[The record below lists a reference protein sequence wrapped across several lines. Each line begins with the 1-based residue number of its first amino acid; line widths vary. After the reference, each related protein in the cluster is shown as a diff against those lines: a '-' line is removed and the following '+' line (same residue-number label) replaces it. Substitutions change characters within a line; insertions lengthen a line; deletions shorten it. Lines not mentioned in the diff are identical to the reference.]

1 MSAPSIS
8 PAGLAGRHGLDLDAA
23 SVRVEEAG
31 LDYRV
36 AFARDIDG
44 VEWVLRI
51 PRRPDVSAKLAEE
64 QRILAFVAP
73 RLSMAVP
80 RWEVCSEELIA
91 YRRLPGE
98 PGLTLDGSGQ
108 PVWHVEPSSPA
119 FAAALG
125 RLIAE
130 LQALDLEAARTA
142 GIPASSMS
150 EIRTRWRADVERVGA
165 AFEIAPHAPRIGG
178 RPGSTTTRCGPSPP
192 RSPTA
197 SSTPPTCSSTIP
209 SRIVGVLD
217 WTTAKVGDPAADFT
231 YQHMMGPAAFDA
243 TVAAYLDAG
252 GVPLPHL
259 AERCAALAA
268 AAPLVY
274 GLFALQTRDPQHRAA
289 AAALLLP
296 AE

>member
-165 AFEIAPHAPRIGG
+165 AFEIAPPLRARWQAWLDNDALWPWSRPPPARRSRSFAAPTTPASSR
-178 RPGSTTTRCGPSPP
+178 RPSCACWSWTGSATSR
-192 RSPTA
+192 RATA
-197 SSTPPTCSSTIP
+197 SM
-209 SRIVGVLD
+209 R
-217 WTTAKVGDPAADFT
+217 
-231 YQHMMGPAAFDA
+231 
-243 TVAAYLDAG
+243 
-252 GVPLPHL
+252 
-259 AERCAALAA
+259 
-268 AAPLVY
+268 
-274 GLFALQTRDPQHRAA
+274 
-289 AAALLLP
+289 
-296 AE
+296 